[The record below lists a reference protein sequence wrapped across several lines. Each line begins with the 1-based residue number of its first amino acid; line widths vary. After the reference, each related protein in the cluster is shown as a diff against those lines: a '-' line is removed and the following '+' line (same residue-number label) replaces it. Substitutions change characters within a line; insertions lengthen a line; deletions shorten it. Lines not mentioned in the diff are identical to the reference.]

1 MSNVI
6 WHDLECGAYAVD
18 LPLWRE
24 LADAH
29 RGPIVDV
36 ASGTGRVAIDL
47 ARRGREVIAVDTE
60 ADLLA
65 ALRTRAAG
73 LQLCTIEADAR
84 ELVLAAPVTL
94 ILVPMQSVQLFAGR
108 AGRAAFLRRAKAALV
123 PGGTLA
129 MAIADT
135 LSAATG
141 VDLEPPSPDLGEVGG
156 VLYSSRPIALHDHP
170 DAVTIERIR
179 EVVEADGTRTVTQ
192 DLVTLDKLSAAEL
205 EGEGA
210 DAGFRVLPRR
220 EVAWNDEYIGSAV
233 VMLGA

>member
-1 MSNVI
+1 MSDVI
-6 WHDLECGAYAVD
+6 WHDLECGAYDVD

-24 LADAH
+24 IADAH

-36 ASGTGRVAIDL
+36 ACGTGRITLDL
-47 ARRGREVIAVDTE
+47 ARRGREVIGVDTE

-73 LQLCTIEADAR
+73 LQVSTVHADAR
-84 ELVLAAPVTL
+84 ELVLAEPVAL
-94 ILVPMQSVQLFAGR
+94 IIVPMQSVQLFAGR
-108 AGRAAFLRRAKAALV
+108 AGRAAFLRRAKAALA

-135 LSAATG
+135 LSAVSGEA
-141 VDLEPPSPDLGEVGG
+141 LHEPPPDLREIDG

-179 EVVEADGTRTVTQ
+179 EVVEADGTRTVSQ
-192 DLVTLDKLSAAEL
+192 DLVTLDKLTADEL
-205 EGEGA
+205 EAEGVA
-210 DAGFRVLPRR
+210 AGFRVLPRR
-220 EVAWNDEYIGSAV
+220 AVAWSDEYIGSTV